1 MWKGQQQ
8 QYILEQQQQSLQQ
21 LWGHAAIPWGNETIV
36 CLGSRGYTYRI
47 WSGTGL
53 AQDRLRAPMIPEIW
67 KFIPGGSS
75 ITLTH
80 LSKQHFATASILNQT
95 DPSLV
100 VALKEWCVN
109 SKYCLPSLHADVER
123 YISSCSLYPQPK
135 SPYQL
140 CTGTLGLLPD
150 PGHAWSQIV
159 TDFFFRSWWKYHILV
174 VIASKICCF
183 LPLSDPCFRWWRP
196 CCVRCCRT
204 FVFIAVWN
212 YLDEDHH
219 LESNSQV
226 EKTNSGA
233 WPVSTKPLWG
243 LAG

>member
-1 MWKGQQQ
+1 MSWVQRV
-8 QYILEQQQQSLQQ
+8 YIQNLKWYWIGPRSLESSYDSGDLEIYTRWFINNFNTSLQTALCHSINFKSNWSQ
-21 LWGHAAIPWGNETIV
+21 LSCSP
-36 CLGSRGYTYRI
+36 
-47 WSGTGL
+47 
-53 AQDRLRAPMIPEIW
+53 Q
-67 KFIPGGSS
+67 
-75 ITLTH
+75 
-80 LSKQHFATASILNQT
+80 
-95 DPSLV
+95 
-100 VALKEWCVN
+100 EWCVN

-159 TDFFFRSWWKYHILV
+159 TDFFFGSWWKYHILV

-226 EKTNSGA
+226 EKTNSEA